1 MGRSIW
7 VSILSLQQ
15 SPSDLNCAAAA
26 SRCGAKQWKKTL
38 PSANGNPC
46 GPKWK
51 IGLRK
56 RTIRSHFDLASFQFR
71 FRRCFQMET
80 TTCIYPDVN
89 GARGNWSGSEGLK
102 QFRPLVIVPD
112 NFSNREIYIAGTR
125 GAMVAALPRDYRT
138 RAAWCGTPGRP
149 KVISVL
155 DTQTV
160 LGTRT

>member
-7 VSILSLQQ
+7 VSILSLQR

-26 SRCGAKQWKKTL
+26 SRCGAKQWKKTP

-51 IGLRK
+51 ICLRK

-80 TTCIYPDVN
+80 TTCDYPDVN
-89 GARGNWSGSEGLK
+89 GVRG
-102 QFRPLVIVPD
+102 
-112 NFSNREIYIAGTR
+112 T
-125 GAMVAALPRDYRT
+125 
-138 RAAWCGTPGRP
+138 
-149 KVISVL
+149 
-155 DTQTV
+155 
-160 LGTRT
+160 LGTGSSYVPTAFRDEHSGFLVRRF